1 MPGPN
6 VSSVF
11 ADFNHH
17 VRQSSLLLESARA
30 RGIPFFQLEQIAEL
44 SFLRLH
50 LAWERFLEE
59 SFARYM
65 CGARSITGFRPRC
78 YATPRNRK
86 HARRFLMMG
95 LQRIPRYA
103 DWAKR
108 ELVIWRANTV
118 FKDGRPFASPLR
130 AGARDL
136 DDMATIRNCI
146 AHSSEYAR
154 SSSRSWFIE
163 GSASLTRLERVDSSY
178 DVRPMRPTISVVFLR
193 TNSSGRRAN
202 STLAAGSGELAPNSA
217 GRNLGEQKPPP
228 YGPRLGCLLNWE

>member
-6 VSSVF
+6 VGSVF

-78 YATPRNRK
+78 YATPRNLE

-154 SSSRSWFIE
+154 QQFQKLVHR
-163 GSASLTRLERVDSSY
+163 RVGVAY
-178 DVRPMRPTISVVFLR
+178 TF
-193 TNSSGRRAN
+193 G
-202 STLAAGSGELAPNSA
+202 A
-217 GRNLGEQKPPP
+217 GRFLLRRTPNAADNFLSFFSARILLVAEQIV
-228 YGPRLGCLLNWE
+228 R